1 MNTIYSFLFHHEWPT
16 TSIYAK
22 LIMILNS
29 LGHCTC
35 PIVKCNTI
43 TQCPILVDCCV
54 VVFWLVSL
62 RRSPQSLVLDPA
74 DVTCVHILMWIAESM
89 EANEAS
95 QPCNTTPAPSYVVS
109 PRIRMV
115 WLIVVFHFS
124 LFISTSIPPDSPF
137 FTSKSYE
144 MGLRWS
150 IKWSP
155 PILHPRQSLSIT
167 DWLLCVLFWGKAG
180 AIRWGRAPQATRGG
194 YANPSISAKK
204 RLHRD

>member
-1 MNTIYSFLFHHEWPT
+1 
-16 TSIYAK
+16 
-22 LIMILNS
+22 MILNS
-29 LGHCTC
+29 FGHCTC

-95 QPCNTTPAPSYVVS
+95 QPCNTTPAPSYVVP

-124 LFISTSIPPDSPF
+124 LSISTSTPPDRPF
-137 FTSKSYE
+137 FNLKIIRIRASMVNQMIPTH
-144 MGLRWS
+144 
-150 IKWSP
+150 P
-155 PILHPRQSLSIT
+155 PPTAIALHHRLIVV
-167 DWLLCVLFWGKAG
+167 CAVLGE
-180 AIRWGRAPQATRGG
+180 GG
-194 YANPSISAKK
+194 C
-204 RLHRD
+204 H